1 MELLPLFCHKLQFFF
16 TYMCKLQVVFLAI
29 CRLAYVPLVYILLQ
43 VPSTMEICL
52 VKKTVYASQ
61 FPGLY
66 MFTNPARML
75 RPVRNLALGMVE
87 MIGTF
92 EQVYLDICITQDEA
106 YEGVCA
112 CFLSRKDLD
121 TKGTGTRVFTV

>member
-1 MELLPLFCHKLQFFF
+1 
-16 TYMCKLQVVFLAI
+16 MCKLQVVFLAI

-112 CFLSRKDLD
+112 CFLSRKYLD
-121 TKGTGTRVFTV
+121 TKGTGTRVYSLKSVMHFPDFYHTMP